1 MYRTGDLARW
11 TAGGQLEFA
20 GRADDQVKIRGFRVE
35 PGEVEAVLAACP
47 GVAQA
52 VVTAPQDTASD
63 RRLVGYVVPASLD
76 DGEGAAADGGGLAGA
91 VRAFAADR
99 LPGYM
104 VPSVVVVRTLPL
116 TADGKPDRRAL
127 RALGYASSGRP
138 RSVVRAAD
146 YAGVL
151 LGRGP
156 VSVREEIICGVFA
169 QVLGLERGRVGAQDS
184 FFALGGHSLLAVSL
198 VQRLGEQGV
207 AVGAL
212 FEAPTPA
219 GLAVLVE
226 RAGVAQVA
234 VPPNLIPAGAVQIT
248 PEMVTLAELSGEQIG
263 QIVAGV
269 EGGAGNVADIY
280 PLAPLQEGLFF
291 HHLMAAGTGTDVY
304 LTPVVVGFASR
315 ERLAQFLGAVQQVV
329 GRHDIYRTSLAW
341 EGLGEPVQVVWRRA
355 VVPVT
360 EVDITA
366 GGGAAVE
373 ELLAAAGS
381 WMDVAVAPLLRV
393 FVAAEPGGG
402 RWLALVQ
409 VHHLVQDHLGLEVVM
424 GEITAVLG
432 GEAGGLPEPL
442 PFRDFVGQARL
453 GVARAE
459 HERYFA
465 GLLGDV
471 SEPTAPFGV
480 LEVRG
485 DGSQARSAQVAVDA
499 GVAGRLREQAR
510 AAGVSPATVFHVVFA
525 RVLAV
530 AAARDDVV
538 FGTVLF
544 GRMNAGAGADRVPGP
559 FINTLPVRA
568 GTSETTVASA
578 VAAMQAQLAALL
590 AHEHAPL
597 ALAQRASAV
606 TAPAPLFT
614 ALLNYRHSQEPGQ
627 GKDQD
632 HGRPGGSG
640 LGGMRMLFT
649 REHTNYPLTVSVDD
663 TGTGFWF
670 SVDVVAPVDP
680 AQVCAMLQTAA
691 ASLAGALED
700 DPAMPL
706 RAVPVLDAAGRD
718 QVVAGWNDTAV
729 AVPGVTLAGLFEARV
744 ARCPDGVA
752 VVDGDVVVS
761 YGELDAAA
769 GRLAGVLAGRGA
781 GPERVVGVA
790 MERSV
795 GLVVAV
801 LAVAK
806 AGAAYLPLD
815 AGYPAERIAVMLAD
829 ARPVVVV
836 ASAERAGDLPAP
848 VLVAGDLGAD
858 GGLGE
863 AGVDESGL
871 GVAGPGRA
879 VPAHAAY
886 LIYTSGSTGVPKG
899 VVVSHAGLG
908 SLVAAQAERFGV
920 CGGSRV
926 LAFAPPGFDASV
938 WDLVMALGSGA
949 VLVTARS
956 RDLLPGPDLTGVVAW
971 HGVTHV
977 TVPPAV
983 LGVLAPGSLP
993 VPVLVAAG
1001 EALGGEVVARWAGGR
1016 RFVNAYGPTETTVC
1030 AAMSGPLSPGD
1041 APYIGTPVVNTRVYV
1056 LDRWLCPVPA
1066 GVTGELYVAGAGLA
1080 RGYLGRAALTGERFV
1095 ACPFGPAGQ
1104 RMYRTGD
1111 LARWTAAGQLEF
1123 AGRTDDQVKIRGFRV
1138 EPGEVEAVLAAHPG
1152 VAQAVVVAREDAP
1165 GEQRLV
1171 GYLVRAGVADG
1182 AGGGG

>member
-1 MYRTGDLARW
+1 
-11 TAGGQLEFA
+11 
-20 GRADDQVKIRGFRVE
+20 
-35 PGEVEAVLAACP
+35 
-47 GVAQA
+47 
-52 VVTAPQDTASD
+52 
-63 RRLVGYVVPASLD
+63 
-76 DGEGAAADGGGLAGA
+76 
-91 VRAFAADR
+91 
-99 LPGYM
+99 
-104 VPSVVVVRTLPL
+104 
-116 TADGKPDRRAL
+116 
-127 RALGYASSGRP
+127 
-138 RSVVRAAD
+138 
-146 YAGVL
+146 
-151 LGRGP
+151 
-156 VSVREEIICGVFA
+156 
-169 QVLGLERGRVGAQDS
+169 
-184 FFALGGHSLLAVSL
+184 
-198 VQRLGEQGV
+198 
-207 AVGAL
+207 
-212 FEAPTPA
+212 
-219 GLAVLVE
+219 
-226 RAGVAQVA
+226 
-234 VPPNLIPAGAVQIT
+234 
-248 PEMVTLAELSGEQIG
+248 
-263 QIVAGV
+263 
-269 EGGAGNVADIY
+269 
-280 PLAPLQEGLFF
+280 
-291 HHLMAAGTGTDVY
+291 MAAGTGTDVY

-329 GRHDIYRTSLAW
+329 DRHDIYRTSLAW

-614 ALLNYRHSQEPGQ
+614 ALLNYRHSHARDHTQNHGQRPGQ
-627 GKDQD
+627 GSGQDQEHAQGPGPSQG
-632 HGRPGGSG
+632 HGSEGE
-640 LGGMRMLFT
+640 LAGMRVFFSRSL
-649 REHTNYPLTVSVDD
+649 TNYPLAVSVDD
-663 TGTGFWF
+663 IGTGFAVT
-670 SVDVVAPVDP
+670 VDAVAPVDP

-691 ASLAGALED
+691 ASLAGALEE

-729 AVPGVTLAGLFEARV
+729 AVAGVTLAGLFEARV
-744 ARCPDGVA
+744 ARCPDAVA
-752 VVDGDVVVS
+752 VVDGEVVVS
-761 YGELDAAA
+761 YGELDVAA

-836 ASAERAGDLPAP
+836 ASAERAGDLP
-848 VLVAGDLGAD
+848 
-858 GGLGE
+858 
-863 AGVDESGL
+863 
-871 GVAGPGRA
+871 
-879 VPAHAAY
+879 
-886 LIYTSGSTGVPKG
+886 
-899 VVVSHAGLG
+899 
-908 SLVAAQAERFGV
+908 
-920 CGGSRV
+920 
-926 LAFAPPGFDASV
+926 
-938 WDLVMALGSGA
+938 
-949 VLVTARS
+949 
-956 RDLLPGPDLTGVVAW
+956 
-971 HGVTHV
+971 
-977 TVPPAV
+977 
-983 LGVLAPGSLP
+983 
-993 VPVLVAAG
+993 
-1001 EALGGEVVARWAGGR
+1001 
-1016 RFVNAYGPTETTVC
+1016 
-1030 AAMSGPLSPGD
+1030 
-1041 APYIGTPVVNTRVYV
+1041 
-1056 LDRWLCPVPA
+1056 
-1066 GVTGELYVAGAGLA
+1066 
-1080 RGYLGRAALTGERFV
+1080 
-1095 ACPFGPAGQ
+1095 
-1104 RMYRTGD
+1104 
-1111 LARWTAAGQLEF
+1111 
-1123 AGRTDDQVKIRGFRV
+1123 
-1138 EPGEVEAVLAAHPG
+1138 VLAA
-1152 VAQAVVVAREDAP
+1152 
-1165 GEQRLV
+1165 
-1171 GYLVRAGVADG
+1171 
-1182 AGGGG
+1182 

>member
-47 GVAQA
+47 SVAQA
-52 VVTAPQDTASD
+52 VVAVRKDAAGD
-63 RRLVGYVVPASLD
+63 LRLVGYVVPGAGMD
-76 DGEGAAADGGGLAGA
+76 DGEGTPPDGAGLAGA

-104 VPSVVVVRTLPL
+104 VPSAVVVLDELPL
-116 TADGKPDRRAL
+116 TPSGKTDRSALPAPD
-127 RALGYASSGRP
+127 YAAAVSSGR
-138 RSVVRAAD
+138 
-146 YAGVL
+146 
-151 LGRGP
+151 GP
-156 VSVREEIICGVFA
+156 ASVREEIICGVFA
-169 QVLGLERGRVGAQDS
+169 QVLGLEPGEVGPEDD
-184 FFALGGHSLLAVSL
+184 FFALGGHSLLAMRLVSQIRSVL
-198 VQRLGEQGV
+198 SAEL
-207 AVGAL
+207 AVRAL

-234 VPPNLIPAGAVQIT
+234 VPANGIPAGAQQIT
-248 PEMVTLAELSGEQIG
+248 PGMVTLAALTEEQIAR
-263 QIVAGV
+263 IVAGV
-269 EGGAGNVADIY
+269 QGGAGNVADIY

-329 GRHDIYRTSLAW
+329 DRHDIYRTSLAW

-538 FGTVLF
+538 FGTVLL
-544 GRMNAGAGADRVPGP
+544 GRMNAGAGAERVPGP

-568 GTSETTVASA
+568 DTGEVDVAGA

-597 ALAQRASAV
+597 VLAQRASAV
-606 TAPAPLFT
+606 AAPAPLFT
-614 ALLNYRHSQEPGQ
+614 SLLNYRHGQSRDHAQGSGQ
-627 GKDQD
+627 GQ
-632 HGRPGGSG
+632 GSGSG

-718 QVVAGWNDTAV
+718 QVVAGWNDTGAP
-729 AVPGVTLAGLFEARV
+729 VPGVTLAGLFEARV

-836 ASAERAGDLPAP
+836 ASAERAGDLPVLAAVP
-848 VLVAGDLGAD
+848 VLVAGDQAAGS
-858 GGLGE
+858 GRGEENQGE
-863 AGVDESGL
+863 AR
-871 GVAGPGRA
+871 P
-879 VPAHAAY
+879 
-886 LIYTSGSTGVPKG
+886 
-899 VVVSHAGLG
+899 
-908 SLVAAQAERFGV
+908 
-920 CGGSRV
+920 
-926 LAFAPPGFDASV
+926 
-938 WDLVMALGSGA
+938 
-949 VLVTARS
+949 
-956 RDLLPGPDLTGVVAW
+956 
-971 HGVTHV
+971 
-977 TVPPAV
+977 
-983 LGVLAPGSLP
+983 
-993 VPVLVAAG
+993 
-1001 EALGGEVVARWAGGR
+1001 
-1016 RFVNAYGPTETTVC
+1016 
-1030 AAMSGPLSPGD
+1030 
-1041 APYIGTPVVNTRVYV
+1041 
-1056 LDRWLCPVPA
+1056 
-1066 GVTGELYVAGAGLA
+1066 
-1080 RGYLGRAALTGERFV
+1080 
-1095 ACPFGPAGQ
+1095 
-1104 RMYRTGD
+1104 
-1111 LARWTAAGQLEF
+1111 
-1123 AGRTDDQVKIRGFRV
+1123 
-1138 EPGEVEAVLAAHPG
+1138 
-1152 VAQAVVVAREDAP
+1152 
-1165 GEQRLV
+1165 
-1171 GYLVRAGVADG
+1171 
-1182 AGGGG
+1182 

>member
-1 MYRTGDLARW
+1 
-11 TAGGQLEFA
+11 
-20 GRADDQVKIRGFRVE
+20 
-35 PGEVEAVLAACP
+35 
-47 GVAQA
+47 
-52 VVTAPQDTASD
+52 
-63 RRLVGYVVPASLD
+63 
-76 DGEGAAADGGGLAGA
+76 
-91 VRAFAADR
+91 
-99 LPGYM
+99 
-104 VPSVVVVRTLPL
+104 
-116 TADGKPDRRAL
+116 
-127 RALGYASSGRP
+127 
-138 RSVVRAAD
+138 
-146 YAGVL
+146 
-151 LGRGP
+151 
-156 VSVREEIICGVFA
+156 
-169 QVLGLERGRVGAQDS
+169 
-184 FFALGGHSLLAVSL
+184 
-198 VQRLGEQGV
+198 
-207 AVGAL
+207 
-212 FEAPTPA
+212 
-219 GLAVLVE
+219 
-226 RAGVAQVA
+226 
-234 VPPNLIPAGAVQIT
+234 
-248 PEMVTLAELSGEQIG
+248 
-263 QIVAGV
+263 
-269 EGGAGNVADIY
+269 
-280 PLAPLQEGLFF
+280 
-291 HHLMAAGTGTDVY
+291 MAAGTGTDVY

-329 GRHDIYRTSLAW
+329 DRHDIYRTSLAW

-381 WMDVAVAPLLRV
+381 WVDVAVAPLLRV
-393 FVAAEPGGG
+393 GGAAEPGGG

-614 ALLNYRHSQEPGQ
+614 ALLNYRHSHARDHTQNHGQRPGQ
-627 GKDQD
+627 DQESRNESA
-632 HGRPGGSG
+632 GAG
-640 LGGMRMLFT
+640 LGGIRMLFT

-680 AQVCAMLQTAA
+680 AQVCAMLQTAT
-691 ASLAGALED
+691 ASLAGALEE
-700 DPAMPL
+700 DPATPL
-706 RAVPVLDAAGRD
+706 RAVPVLDAAGRH
-718 QVVAGWNDTAV
+718 QVLAGWNDTAV
-729 AVPGVTLAGLFEARV
+729 RVHATTVPQLFEAQV
-744 ARCPDGVA
+744 ARCPDAVA

-781 GPERVVGVA
+781 GPERVVAVA
-790 MERSV
+790 LERSA
-795 GLVVAV
+795 GLVTALLAV
-801 LAVAK
+801 LK
-806 AGAAYLPLD
+806 TGAAYLPVD
-815 AGYPAERIAVMLAD
+815 VGYPAQRIAFVLAD

-836 ASAERAGDLPAP
+836 TSRAVAAVLPGDGRGL
-848 VLVAGDLGAD
+848 VLVQEGQGAGA
-858 GGLGE
+858 GGLG
-863 AGVDESGL
+863 AV
-871 GVAGPGRA
+871 VAGGGRG
-879 VPAHAAY
+879 AAGLAGQLAY
-886 LIYTSGSTGVPKG
+886 VMYTSGSTGVPKAVAVTHG
-899 VVVSHAGLG
+899 AVVNRLCWMQAAYQLG
-908 SLVAAQAERFGV
+908 AAD
-920 CGGSRV
+920 RV
-926 LAFAPPGFDASV
+926 L
-938 WDLVMALGSGA
+938 
-949 VLVTARS
+949 
-956 RDLLPGPDLTGVVAW
+956 
-971 HGVTHV
+971 HK
-977 TVPPAV
+977 
-983 LGVLAPGSLP
+983 
-993 VPVLVAAG
+993 
-1001 EALGGEVVARWAGGR
+1001 
-1016 RFVNAYGPTETTVC
+1016 
-1030 AAMSGPLSPGD
+1030 
-1041 APYIGTPVVNTRVYV
+1041 TPVS
-1056 LDRWLCPVPA
+1056 
-1066 GVTGELYVAGAGLA
+1066 
-1080 RGYLGRAALTGERFV
+1080 F
-1095 ACPFGPAGQ
+1095 
-1104 RMYRTGD
+1104 
-1111 LARWTAAGQLEF
+1111 
-1123 AGRTDDQVKIRGFRV
+1123 
-1138 EPGEVEAVLAAHPG
+1138 
-1152 VAQAVVVAREDAP
+1152 
-1165 GEQRLV
+1165 
-1171 GYLVRAGVADG
+1171 DG
-1182 AGGGG
+1182 

>member
-63 RRLVGYVVPASLD
+63 QRLVGYVVPASVD

-207 AVGAL
+207 AVAVRAL

-234 VPPNLIPAGAVQIT
+234 VPANGIPAGAQQIT
-248 PEMVTLAELSGEQIG
+248 PGMVTLAALTEEQIAR
-263 QIVAGV
+263 IVAGV
-269 EGGAGNVADIY
+269 QGGAGNVADIY

-329 GRHDIYRTSLAW
+329 DRHDIYRTSLAW

-402 RWLALVQ
+402 RW
-409 VHHLVQDHLGLEVVM
+409 LEVVM

-499 GVAGRLREQAR
+499 GVAGRL
-510 AAGVSPATVFHVVFA
+510 
-525 RVLAV
+525 
-530 AAARDDVV
+530 
-538 FGTVLF
+538 
-544 GRMNAGAGADRVPGP
+544 
-559 FINTLPVRA
+559 
-568 GTSETTVASA
+568 
-578 VAAMQAQLAALL
+578 
-590 AHEHAPL
+590 
-597 ALAQRASAV
+597 
-606 TAPAPLFT
+606 
-614 ALLNYRHSQEPGQ
+614 
-627 GKDQD
+627 
-632 HGRPGGSG
+632 
-640 LGGMRMLFT
+640 
-649 REHTNYPLTVSVDD
+649 
-663 TGTGFWF
+663 
-670 SVDVVAPVDP
+670 
-680 AQVCAMLQTAA
+680 
-691 ASLAGALED
+691 
-700 DPAMPL
+700 
-706 RAVPVLDAAGRD
+706 
-718 QVVAGWNDTAV
+718 
-729 AVPGVTLAGLFEARV
+729 
-744 ARCPDGVA
+744 
-752 VVDGDVVVS
+752 
-761 YGELDAAA
+761 
-769 GRLAGVLAGRGA
+769 
-781 GPERVVGVA
+781 
-790 MERSV
+790 
-795 GLVVAV
+795 
-801 LAVAK
+801 
-806 AGAAYLPLD
+806 
-815 AGYPAERIAVMLAD
+815 
-829 ARPVVVV
+829 
-836 ASAERAGDLPAP
+836 
-848 VLVAGDLGAD
+848 
-858 GGLGE
+858 
-863 AGVDESGL
+863 
-871 GVAGPGRA
+871 
-879 VPAHAAY
+879 
-886 LIYTSGSTGVPKG
+886 
-899 VVVSHAGLG
+899 
-908 SLVAAQAERFGV
+908 
-920 CGGSRV
+920 
-926 LAFAPPGFDASV
+926 
-938 WDLVMALGSGA
+938 
-949 VLVTARS
+949 
-956 RDLLPGPDLTGVVAW
+956 
-971 HGVTHV
+971 
-977 TVPPAV
+977 
-983 LGVLAPGSLP
+983 
-993 VPVLVAAG
+993 
-1001 EALGGEVVARWAGGR
+1001 
-1016 RFVNAYGPTETTVC
+1016 
-1030 AAMSGPLSPGD
+1030 
-1041 APYIGTPVVNTRVYV
+1041 
-1056 LDRWLCPVPA
+1056 
-1066 GVTGELYVAGAGLA
+1066 
-1080 RGYLGRAALTGERFV
+1080 
-1095 ACPFGPAGQ
+1095 
-1104 RMYRTGD
+1104 
-1111 LARWTAAGQLEF
+1111 
-1123 AGRTDDQVKIRGFRV
+1123 
-1138 EPGEVEAVLAAHPG
+1138 
-1152 VAQAVVVAREDAP
+1152 
-1165 GEQRLV
+1165 
-1171 GYLVRAGVADG
+1171 
-1182 AGGGG
+1182 